1 MATPVLTTA
10 DTLKCLHGGTVTVVV
25 APTRTLTAGGNPVLV
40 MSDLPGATIS
50 GCTFATGSGPSPCLT
65 VIAVSSGMSRVLTV
79 DGSPVLLAG
88 AGGTAVNANLP
99 GATWSALSSG
109 SNVLGA

>member
-1 MATPVLTTA
+1 MGTPALTTA

-25 APTRTLTAGGNPVLV
+25 PPTRTLTAGGNPVLV
-40 MSDLPGATIS
+40 MSDLPGATIA
-50 GCTFATGSGPSPCLT
+50 GCTFTTSSGPSPCLT
-65 VIAVSSGMSRVLTV
+65 VIAVSSGTSLVLTV

-88 AGGTAVNANLP
+88 AGGTAANPNLP

-109 SNVLGA
+109 SNVLWA